1 MKTNRLQEIQNR
13 INVLNEV
20 YERKWHDKTERTW
33 EEFQEYVKEEL
44 DELSELSREK
54 RMIMPYEMEE
64 IPDYGDVMSLKD
76 FIECV
81 KNGSFIDYD
90 GFGHYAKD
98 NMMSNVAIIPSDV
111 EHKAIRKDFDT
122 LVWFNR

>member
-54 RMIMPYEMEE
+54 RMIMPYEME
-64 IPDYGDVMSLKD
+64 
-76 FIECV
+76 
-81 KNGSFIDYD
+81 
-90 GFGHYAKD
+90 
-98 NMMSNVAIIPSDV
+98 
-111 EHKAIRKDFDT
+111 
-122 LVWFNR
+122 